1 MQERF
6 SAALDFFR
14 QEQHGKTKHPV
25 SLDALRT
32 RSMQTVSCVTC
43 ICLPQTLNVYNTY
56 LQVTVGVLTA
66 I

>member
-43 ICLPQTLNVYNTY
+43 ICLAANIKCLKDFFFEKNQNWF
-56 LQVTVGVLTA
+56 
-66 I
+66 